1 MRELN
6 LIKIKPLCFYFL
18 LRSFTSKFSLNLIKE
33 HWPPENI
40 CRPNLSIYLD
50 CLRHL
55 MALSYTTI
63 FVKSDSLA
71 LKRMGTV
78 KNGQTLR

>member
-6 LIKIKPLCFYFL
+6 P
-18 LRSFTSKFSLNLIKE
+18 FTSKFCNSLNLIKE

-55 MALSYTTI
+55 KALSYTTI